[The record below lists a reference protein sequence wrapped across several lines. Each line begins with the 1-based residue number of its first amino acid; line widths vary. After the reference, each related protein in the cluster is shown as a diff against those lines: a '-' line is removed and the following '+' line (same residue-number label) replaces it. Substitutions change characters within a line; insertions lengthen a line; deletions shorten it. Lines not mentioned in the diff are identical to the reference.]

1 MFAYNLLS
9 ERWQIYGIRFKNN
22 IKIYS
27 QNKREYNMNQPIQ
40 TNEYDALIKKIQRKR
55 KIVIVLTI
63 IAVLIT
69 IIACSPIYIGFLD
82 KTVIDYKGI
91 NPVIT
96 VLLVL
101 VIFFCELIAYAFV
114 STPLT
119 TSMDIECD
127 PEKHLTLNTVLNKQ
141 KNKNHIYAV
150 DFIYMGNFEAA
161 LNYANKM
168 VSGNKPAMQ
177 IIGLFNKARCEFFLG
192 DFDYL
197 KLTVKQYENALYNM
211 KKIDQKTKAVY
222 DKIQKTMNL
231 LIAIADKDKE
241 KICVFR
247 DIEVWNNSKATQG
260 YIHYLKGVA
269 AYITE
274 DKEEAIYR
282 FMSVKENCEKTVLS
296 KMAEQYLL
304 NLK

>member
-1 MFAYNLLS
+1 
-9 ERWQIYGIRFKNN
+9 
-22 IKIYS
+22 
-27 QNKREYNMNQPIQ
+27 MNQVIKS
-40 TNEYDALIKKIQRKR
+40 NEYDDLIKKIQRKR
-55 KIVIVLTI
+55 KIIIVLTI

-69 IIACSPIYIGFLD
+69 ITACSPIYIGFLD

-101 VIFFCELIAYAFV
+101 LIFFFELIAYTFV

-127 PEKHLTLNTVLNKQ
+127 PEKHLILNTVLNKQ
-141 KNKNHIYAV
+141 KNKDHIYAV

-168 VSGNKPAMQ
+168 VANNKPLMM

-192 DFDYL
+192 DFDSL
-197 KLTVKQYENALYNM
+197 KLTVKQYENALHNM
-211 KKIDQKTKAVY
+211 KKINQKSKAVY
-222 DKIQKTMNL
+222 NKIQRTMNL

-241 KICVFR
+241 KIGVFR
-247 DIEVWNNSKATQG
+247 DIEVWNNSKATKG
-260 YIHYLKGVA
+260 YIHYLKGVS
-269 AYITE
+269 AYIMA
-274 DKEEAIYR
+274 DNEEAIYR
-282 FMSVKENCEKTVLS
+282 FMSVKENCEKTVFS
-296 KMAEQYLL
+296 QMAEQYLS

>member
-1 MFAYNLLS
+1 MN
-9 ERWQIYGIRFKNN
+9 RI
-22 IKIYS
+22 IKS
-27 QNKREYNMNQPIQ
+27 NEYN
-40 TNEYDALIKKIQRKR
+40 DLIKKIQRKR
-55 KIVIVLTI
+55 KVVIVLTI

-69 IIACSPIYIGFLD
+69 ITACSPIYIGFLD

-96 VLLVL
+96 VLLL
-101 VIFFCELIAYAFV
+101 LLIFFCELIAYAVV

-119 TSMDIECD
+119 TSMDIECN
-127 PEKHLTLNTVLNKQ
+127 PEKHITLNAVLNKQ
-141 KNKNHIYAV
+141 KNKDYIFAV

-161 LNYANKM
+161 LTYANKM
-168 VSGNKPAMQ
+168 IASNKPSMI

-192 DFDYL
+192 DFDSL
-197 KLTVKQYENALYNM
+197 KLTVKQYETSLYNM
-211 KKIDQKTKAVY
+211 KKINQKAKDVY
-222 DKIQKTMNL
+222 EKILKTMNL

-241 KICVFR
+241 KIGVFR

-269 AYITE
+269 AYIMA
-274 DKEEAIYR
+274 DNEEAIYR
-282 FMSVKENCEKTVLS
+282 FMSVKENCGKTVFS

>member
-1 MFAYNLLS
+1 
-9 ERWQIYGIRFKNN
+9 
-22 IKIYS
+22 
-27 QNKREYNMNQPIQ
+27 MNQIIKP
-40 TNEYDALIKKIQRKR
+40 NEYDALIKKIQRKR
-55 KIVIVLTI
+55 KTVIVLTI

-69 IIACSPIYIGFLD
+69 ITACSPIYIGFLD
-82 KTVIDYKGI
+82 KTIIDYKGI

-101 VIFFCELIAYAFV
+101 VLFFCELIAYAFV

-141 KNKNHIYAV
+141 KNKDHIYAV

-161 LNYANKM
+161 LDYANKM
-168 VSGNKPAMQ
+168 IASNKPQMMV
-177 IIGLFNKARCEFFLG
+177 IGLFNKARCEFFLG
-192 DFDYL
+192 DFDSL
-197 KLTVKQYENALYNM
+197 KATVKQYESALNNM
-211 KKIDQKTKAVY
+211 KKLNEKAKAVY
-222 DKIQKTMNL
+222 DKSQKTLNL

-241 KICVFR
+241 KIGVFR

-269 AYITE
+269 ACIME

-282 FMSVKENCEKTVLS
+282 FMSVKENCGKTVLA
-296 KMAEQYLL
+296 KFAEQYLS